1 LALGCIQLVQI
12 VELYIKL
19 RYILNQKNLVEFNK
33 TQRKI
38 FAAAAIAIFLSL
50 IALPYFNVRS
60 VKIYDSIDYYKLY
73 TEDSYKQAEK
83 S

>member
-1 LALGCIQLVQI
+1 MQLVQI

-19 RYILNQKNLVEFNK
+19 RYILNQKNLGKFQK

-50 IALPYFNVRS
+50 IVLPYFNVRS
-60 VKIYDSIDYYKLY
+60 VKIYDSID
-73 TEDSYKQAEK
+73 
-83 S
+83 